1 MKLKI
6 LSLIPLYQNGGASRL
21 LRRLYAG
28 RESQIITLAVRER
41 AFIPK
46 KGLIPEIDLPLFPVH
61 AKWMRWKFRDLSSY
75 LRKNVFLNFNS
86 TKIRKAIMN
95 IDFDVIHVINHG
107 TFSNAFYDE
116 NFYKNK
122 KIWVSFHDHYRL
134 SSSYSDANF
143 LWNIADRRL
152 VISKELGEEYVKAF
166 GDKTFEI
173 VTDGVGSDE
182 LSMPKIHEEN
192 KQITIYF
199 AGLLHL
205 QYYILFEVLAD
216 ALDIVCEK
224 QKIFKIILRGTQ
236 ELNFLSN
243 RNFDVEYR
251 KDFVSDEEIK
261 LELDKASILYLPI
274 KFSTPDF
281 YLYSLSTK
289 LISYLGSS
297 GTILYHGPCDAAA
310 HNLLKDNNAAIS
322 CLTLEVNDMII
333 QLKKMMDINQDIS
346 GSAKKLASTS
356 FDLTNIRERFWN
368 VNSL

>member
-1 MKLKI
+1 MKI

-28 RESQIITLAVRER
+28 RESQIITLAVREQ
-41 AFIPK
+41 AFITK

-61 AKWMRWKFRDLSSY
+61 AKWMRWKLRVLSSY
-75 LRKNVFLNFNS
+75 LRNNVFFDFNS

-107 TFSNAFYDE
+107 TFSNAFYDK

-122 KIWVSFHDHYRL
+122 KIWGSFHDHYRL
-134 SSSYSDANF
+134 CSTFDDANF

-152 VISKELGEEYVKAF
+152 VISKELGEEYVKTF
-166 GDKTFEI
+166 GDKKFEI

-182 LSMPKIHEEN
+182 LSIPKTHEN
-192 KQITIYF
+192 TKQITIYF

-205 QYYILFEVLAD
+205 EYYPLFEVLAD

-224 QKIFKIILRGTQ
+224 QKTFKIILRGTQ
-236 ELNFLSN
+236 ELNLLSN
-243 RNFDVEYR
+243 RKFDVEYR
-251 KDFVSDEEIK
+251 KDFVSDKEIK

-289 LISYLGSS
+289 LISYLGAS
-297 GTILYHGPCDAAA
+297 GTILYHGPYDAAA
-310 HNLLKDNNAAIS
+310 HNLLKDNNAALS
-322 CLTLEVNDMII
+322 CLTLEINDMVI
-333 QLKKMMDINQDIS
+333 QLKNMMHINNDIS
-346 GSAKKLASTS
+346 GSAKRLASTS
-356 FDLTNIRERFWN
+356 FDLTNIQERFWD
-368 VNSL
+368 VNPL